1 MLLTRLIKNVFS
13 QDGRPPAQYEAA
25 TESPCV
31 LNVGGGSKQIPIPSH
46 YSGWTHRLLD
56 IAPGPDVDIILDARQ
71 LSTLDPGQFDAVY
84 CSHNLEHYYPHDVPK
99 VLAGFLHILK
109 PEGYAEI
116 RVPDLT
122 SVLQTVVKNRM
133 ELDDVLYTSSAGPI
147 SAHDVIYGWGKEIE
161 RSGVEF
167 YAHKRGF
174 SAESLT
180 ASLEQVGFGR
190 VWTLVSEAG
199 FEIRALA
206 FRSEPTA
213 AQRSAFGLGGG
224 VL

>member
-13 QDGRPPAQYEAA
+13 HDGQPPAIAETAA
-25 TESPCV
+25 EGPCV

-46 YSGWTHRLLD
+46 YAGWTHRLLD
-56 IAPGPDVDIILDARQ
+56 IAAGPDVDVALDARQ
-71 LSTLDPGQFDAVY
+71 LSTLDPEQFDAVY

-99 VLAGFLHILK
+99 VLGGFLHVLK

-122 SVLQTVVKNRM
+122 SVLATVVKNRM

-174 SAESLT
+174 SAKSLT
-180 ASLEQVGFGR
+180 AALEQAGFAKI
-190 VWTLVSEAG
+190 WTLVSEAG

-206 FRSEPTA
+206 FKSEPTA
-213 AQRSAFGLGGG
+213 AQRSAFGLGSAS
-224 VL
+224 